1 MMEANLIGNWK
12 QRNFGKLIQ
21 LTWRS
26 SPIVVYRNSKIYEA
40 GEGGGGGA
48 GAAADQ
54 KFFDMQMSGEIREK
68 RGENSDK
75 IGRS

>member
-12 QRNFGKLIQ
+12 QRNLGKLIQ

-40 GEGGGGGA
+40 GERGGELERP
-48 GAAADQ
+48 Q
-54 KFFDMQMSGEIREK
+54 IKFF
-68 RGENSDK
+68 
-75 IGRS
+75 

>member
-12 QRNFGKLIQ
+12 QRNLGKLIQ

-40 GEGGGGGA
+40 GERGGGSWSGRRLN
-48 GAAADQ
+48 
-54 KFFDMQMSGEIREK
+54 FFDMQMSGEIREK